1 MRAPGWAADTP
12 TPTSGAALDEHGAL
26 HCQCGNTPDFDG
38 FSPSDRLGFHD
49 DELLSADATPGSL
62 FYLCERCGLV
72 FGPWPSVRVA
82 NYVPEMLGVTA

>member
-1 MRAPGWAADTP
+1 M
-12 TPTSGAALDEHGAL
+12 DEHGAL
-26 HCQCGNTPDFDG
+26 HCQCGNTPDYDG

-82 NYVPEMLGVTA
+82 NYVPEMLGVQS